1 MPFINTLPVF
11 KCPHKTYGEYASC
24 KNQTK
29 TKPCLLKYCG
39 PCLLNRY
46 GEKAEDV
53 TLLDQWDCPRCRGVC
68 NCSTCMKKQGHQPT
82 ALNTP
87 EVFLEAVPLPSGRGE
102 TVYISPAPYL
112 APAGLGKLDYL
123 TKEVGEGNR
132 LDGKTDLNADPSLPV
147 SSPVKENPM
156 KKKRKGVEVMQVD
169 SGVSD
174 KALNEKKQ
182 KKSKLK
188 ASKEIVGGNV
198 NDGKKSDLNSFESVI
213 PLPTGSEL
221 VTIAGVDLPKED
233 AGNALQLL
241 EFCYTFGKIVD
252 VTTGQAEAVFLRI
265 DKSKIA
271 SNFFSIVDV
280 TTGQAEAAL
289 KDLIKGRST
298 RRGKFTSLV
307 QLHIQLLSVIQN
319 ISESESDLESSVS
332 DSNDDDSWLKVLKSC
347 ISKSR
352 MKHLDCLDTTA
363 AGYDKLDS
371 STKLGLLIFLCDEV
385 LGTEKLRNWIDE
397 ENAKFGE
404 KKKEAKGAAKLKE
417 KSLKQ
422 KIQDEV
428 AKAITANYGV
438 PITTK
443 EHDEI
448 VSRIK
453 SKEAEAHAEML
464 ECKTM
469 GLEEKEKADA
479 VRTEPIFK
487 DNKGRM
493 YWRLKGC
500 SDYSGI
506 LLQDIGTGDHMV
518 GEVDKWF
525 EFDDEQMNL
534 IEGHINLL
542 SGTLFNDIQSRHAY
556 HVSNYTVVSDMRR
569 TSYILCSSPV
579 HVSTT
584 VSSDFG

>member
-1 MPFINTLPVF
+1 MKKNNKKKTTSENEIKPTDNPTSNNGVP
-11 KCPHKTYGEYASC
+11 CHQCRHKTYGEYASC
-24 KNQTK
+24 KNQAK

-39 PCLLNRY
+39 PCLLNKY

-82 ALNTP
+82 GIVKAKAGGFTSVSDRIHVKGAEN
-87 EVFLEAVPLPSGRGE
+87 VCNNKRARE
-102 TVYISPAPYL
+102 TRASTRKQVAS
-112 APAGLGKLDYL
+112 
-123 TKEVGEGNR
+123 TEGNLITSTKKSGKENL

-156 KKKRKGVEVMQVD
+156 KKKRKGIEVMQVD
-169 SGVSD
+169 SGVSN

-198 NDGKKSDLNSFESVI
+198 NDGEKSDLKSFESVI

-241 EFCYTFGKIVD
+241 EFCFTFGK
-252 VTTGQAEAVFLRI
+252 
-265 DKSKIA
+265 
-271 SNFFSIVDV
+271 IVDV

-453 SKEAEAHAEML
+453 NAEML

-500 SDYSGI
+500 SEHSGI
-506 LLQDIGTGDHMV
+506 LLQDTGTGDDMV

-534 IEGHINLL
+534 IEGRI
-542 SGTLFNDIQSRHAY
+542 
-556 HVSNYTVVSDMRR
+556 
-569 TSYILCSSPV
+569 SPKV
-579 HVSTT
+579 AA
-584 VSSDFG
+584 